1 MAIFCQ
7 NSALQYGNY
16 KSDIFIW
23 IEFFDLLNVNQ
34 YLNFCNSTKT
44 KIQMFYK
51 HLLHQKWIWISIN
64 STGIQSSLLCK
75 FDQIYFIYP
84 IAIFSGTLQYFE
96 SLLYCTVTLLSN
108 KSMLVLLIAPCEVLV
123 SDESPGMLGSGLAAH
138 GQQVRARTNHKI
150 YFYFPAVT
158 STSRQ
163 HSDFIGNRNNIYQNT
178 LDLLSSTRDA
188 RCRN

>member
-108 KSMLVLLIAPCEVLV
+108 TIMIIALLFHLKTFNLCLCWKYQTMMQ
-123 SDESPGMLGSGLAAH
+123 SRLKGLEN
-138 GQQVRARTNHKI
+138 GHK
-150 YFYFPAVT
+150 
-158 STSRQ
+158 Q
-163 HSDFIGNRNNIYQNT
+163 
-178 LDLLSSTRDA
+178 
-188 RCRN
+188 